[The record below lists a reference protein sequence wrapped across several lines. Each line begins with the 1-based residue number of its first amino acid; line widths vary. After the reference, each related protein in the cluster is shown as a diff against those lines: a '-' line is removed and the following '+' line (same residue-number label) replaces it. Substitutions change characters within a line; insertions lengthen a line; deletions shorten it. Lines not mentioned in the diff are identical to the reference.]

1 MISGADM
8 PVMSRNFPKSL
19 FVLRINLSA
28 EQPAGGLVMAEEN
41 VPDIDPIQGLEALP
55 RLRYL
60 VIKYGNIPLS
70 PQDRKKLLSAAIR
83 KNMQMLCLLGD
94 YR

>member
-1 MISGADM
+1 
-8 PVMSRNFPKSL
+8 
-19 FVLRINLSA
+19 
-28 EQPAGGLVMAEEN
+28 MAEEN

>member
-1 MISGADM
+1 
-8 PVMSRNFPKSL
+8 
-19 FVLRINLSA
+19 
-28 EQPAGGLVMAEEN
+28 MAEEN

-70 PQDRKKLLSAAIR
+70 PQDRKKLLSQLEETCKCSACWETTGSRGWKTVAATYKHGR
-83 KNMQMLCLLGD
+83 RDTSGG
-94 YR
+94 